1 MRLLK
6 IRGATH
12 FERKFLVWALYT
24 RTLVVVP
31 RASPSVSLLGFG
43 AEYLYERRLQL
54 TRFCRPLGQVF
65 TAVRIP
71 GVGPGLR
78 PLCGTFRLLFNLRA
92 IVALRFFKMLSKVKV
107 PYTSQCSFVLWHHG
121 YSPIV
126 NKLRRVYEIT
136 KRLVELSV
144 LSDFSSKN
152 LR

>member
-1 MRLLK
+1 M
-6 IRGATH
+6 
-12 FERKFLVWALYT
+12 
-24 RTLVVVP
+24 VP

-54 TRFCRPLGQVF
+54 THFCRPLGQVF

-71 GVGPGLR
+71 GVGLGLR
-78 PLCGTFRLLFNLRA
+78 PLYGMFRLLFNLRVT
-92 IVALRFFKMLSKVKV
+92 VALKFFKKLLKVKV
-107 PYTSQCSFVLWHHG
+107 LYISQCSFVLWHHD

-144 LSDFSSKN
+144 LSDFGSKN